1 MAYINVL
8 SLADTAI
15 LTAGIDITANSFMPI
30 PATWNWDQQAEVYEG
45 GEYLG
50 EFVIDGD
57 TYAVEFEYD
66 EEVYLPTETEF
77 LDVTGTNI
85 ADNSETNGGMNS
97 FAYAGT
103 EGYVSFVT
111 NNLISEQTVYQY
123 LNSGA
128 SFTALALRG
137 NDLIVIEESARVEA
151 FAGNDTILGSNG
163 LDTIFAGTGNDLIK
177 AKDGADFILGG
188 SGKDKIYGG
197 AGEDTINGGSGNDR
211 IVAGEQSDEVR
222 GGTGNDKLYGQSGH
236 DILNGQNGRDVLVGG
251 TGDDILT
258 GGARADKFIF
268 VGRSG
273 SDVIT
278 DFNAE
283 LDDLILRRTGRDSI
297 DDLEI
302 TQQGDD
308 VLIDYGKGE
317 ILLENTELADVL
329 GADIF
334 VS

>member
-8 SLADTAI
+8 SVADTAI
-15 LTAGIDITANSFMPI
+15 LTAGIDITANSFMLVPSD
-30 PATWNWDQQAEVYEG
+30 WNKSMEPEFYEG
-45 GEYLG
+45 GEYYG
-50 EFVIDGD
+50 EYVVDGD
-57 TYAVEFEYD
+57 TYVVEFTYG
-66 EEVYLPTETEF
+66 EEIYIPTETEF
-77 LDVTGTNI
+77 LDITGSNLS
-85 ADNSETNGGMNS
+85 DNPETNGGMNS
-97 FAYAGT
+97 FVYGNAA
-103 EGYVSFVT
+103 GYVSFVT
-111 NNLISEQTVYQY
+111 NNLIPEMKIYEY

-197 AGEDTINGGSGNDR
+197 AGEDTINAGSGNDR
-211 IVAGEQSDEVR
+211 IVAGGQSDEVR

-251 TGDDILT
+251 TGNDILT

-268 VGRSG
+268 VGRAG

-334 VS
+334 IS